1 LFVTLQ
7 VAVAISYIGVY
18 AILSADVVM
27 LIEGCMIAM
36 TVLLTTLRWLLE
48 LCHGTLMSGIMLL
61 DLAKRVP
68 VQVVLAKNDI
78 GLIFVGCCICVFFY
92 HSLNIS
98 FYAPN
103 N

>member
-1 LFVTLQ
+1 MFDTLQ

-78 GLIFVGCCICVFFY
+78 GLIFVGCYTCVFFY
-92 HSLNIS
+92 HS
-98 FYAPN
+98 
-103 N
+103 